1 MSDNEKVVLLNKYKS
16 FLHEYSKCMQPQFEY
31 IRDRLNFNRVYVES
45 NIQAFCQNER
55 QNVQLAVS
63 ELEKFDKQ

>member
-1 MSDNEKVVLLNKYKS
+1 MTDKERTTLLNNYKS
-16 FLHEYSKCMQPQFEY
+16 QLTEYTKCMQPHLEY

-55 QNVQLAVS
+55 NNVNLIIS
-63 ELEKFDKQ
+63 ELDKFNKQ